1 MPEFAEAADRLVQ
14 LGYHIFQCQPRSKIP
29 FGITAPN
36 GCKSASDNPAVVHD
50 WWTRFPDCNIGLR
63 CDNVLV
69 IDVDNK
75 NGKDGSSDF
84 LRIAERIGAVGACP
98 INKSGN
104 GGYHL
109 LFQKPNVEIK
119 SSKGLIW
126 DGKKTSID
134 VQVGNQ
140 YIVVPPSIHPET
152 GKEYF
157 WKIPPC
163 RVSELSAL
171 PDSWIQYVLQH
182 KPTQTLTPILT
193 SCSSNSASPV
203 ERCLA
208 YVSQIPPSIAG
219 QGGDLQLYKTACAI
233 FWDFGL
239 SESDGMPVMREF
251 NARCLPPWSD
261 ARLVYK
267 MNQTFQAP
275 HDLPR
280 GHKLEERQTPQT
292 HNVDLSE
299 FSIASV
305 ANNSLEDEPEINEKI
320 IEVPPIPNEL
330 LRIPGFIGE
339 VMDFCLEN
347 SSYPI
352 PAMAFGGALAL
363 QSFLCGRKIREPGDL
378 RTNLYLLALA
388 NASSGKDYAR
398 KVIKAVAR
406 EIGASYGIGDK
417 FASGQAIEDSLLLN
431 PNLLFLSD
439 EFDAI
444 LSSIKKGKETSNEMI
459 VSTLLT
465 LYTSANTYYDRRRK
479 ADVKKIEQ
487 ISQPHLSI
495 FGTATP
501 KNYYSALSGQMLEGG
516 LFARMI
522 VLDAGKRP
530 KGQDTNPPDCIVEH
544 ERIIDAAKWW
554 YEFDPGGGNLSH
566 INPTPHIVPF
576 DDSARDV
583 LRDYRV
589 WTEDEYSKSEE
600 QGDCIA
606 MTVWGR
612 AAENATK
619 LALLAA
625 CSEQYKEPIIRST
638 HTRWAVRFNDHQ
650 VRRALFL
657 ASEYAAETEFDAK
670 IKKAMQELRKLQPED
685 LLPEWKL
692 RRRLGLPPNEFDMV
706 VSDLARRKLAVF
718 ESVVTKGRPHSG
730 FRLL

>member
-1 MPEFAEAADRLVQ
+1 
-14 LGYHIFQCQPRSKIP
+14 
-29 FGITAPN
+29 
-36 GCKSASDNPAVVHD
+36 
-50 WWTRFPDCNIGLR
+50 
-63 CDNVLV
+63 VLV

-75 NGKDGSSDF
+75 NGNSDF
-84 LRIAERIGAVGACP
+84 SRIAERIGNVGACP

-109 LFQKPNVEIK
+109 LFQKPNIEIK

-134 VQVGNQ
+134 IQVGNQ

-152 GKEYF
+152 GLEYF

-163 RVSELSAL
+163 HVSELSAL

-182 KPTQTLTPILT
+182 KQPQTLTTPILT
-193 SCSSNSASPV
+193 CSSNNTSPI
-203 ERCLA
+203 ERCRA

-219 QGGDLQLYKTACAI
+219 QNGDLQLYKTACAV

-239 SESDGMPVMREF
+239 SESDGMPIMREY

-261 ARLVYK
+261 SRLTYK
-267 MNQTFQAP
+267 MNQAF

-280 GHKLEERQTPQT
+280 GHKLEEHQTLQT

-330 LRIPGFIGE
+330 LRVPGFIGE

-388 NASSGKDYAR
+388 NASSGKDYAC

-444 LSSIKKGKETSNEMI
+444 LSSIKKGKDTSNEMI

-516 LFARMI
+516 LFARII

-530 KGQDTNPPDCIVEH
+530 KGQDTNPPDCIVER

-554 YEFDPGGGNLSH
+554 YAFDPGGGNLSH
-566 INPTPHIVPF
+566 INPTPHVVPF
-576 DDSARDV
+576 DNSAREI

-625 CSEQYKEPIIRST
+625 CSEQYKEPLIRPA
-638 HTRWAVRFNDHQ
+638 HTRWAVKFNDHQ

-670 IKKAMQELRKLQPED
+670 IKKAMQELRKWRQLNGIENAM
-685 LLPEWKL
+685 PEWKL
-692 RRRLGLPPNEFDMV
+692 KRRLGLSPTEFEA
-706 VSDLARRKLAVF
+706 VSLELIHRRLVHS
-718 ESVVTKGRPHSG
+718 EIVQGKGRPG
-730 FRLL
+730 TFYRLC